1 MAVPLLA
8 LQHPEKSCIPPQ
20 KRATDTLAALSLAEV
35 SAWLCLFLR
44 EGRSKD
50 TKAKDKQGN
59 EVVLPTPSPALLE
72 TYGYTDELAQILE
85 VALSLA
91 RSIALSH
98 THTPALHPSIPL
110 PLIFLFLSISVSNF
124 LSPCIHH
131 THTLSLSLSLSLS
144 LFLSLSL

>member
-1 MAVPLLA
+1 MAYNPPKGELVTLL
-8 LQHPEKSCIPPQ
+8 LESYRHFS
-20 KRATDTLAALSLAEV
+20 LSLAEV

-72 TYGYTDELAQILE
+72 TYGYTDELAQILK

-91 RSIALSH
+91 RSLAL
-98 THTPALHPSIPL
+98 THAYRSLSLAHPPSIYPS
-110 PLIFLFLSISVSNF
+110 LS
-124 LSPCIHH
+124 LSPSH
-131 THTLSLSLSLSLS
+131 LSLSLNFRL
-144 LFLSLSL
+144 

>member
-1 MAVPLLA
+1 M
-8 LQHPEKSCIPPQ
+8 
-20 KRATDTLAALSLAEV
+20 AALSLAEV

-98 THTPALHPSIPL
+98 THTLPASIHPSLSLSSFSFSQFPSLTFSL
-110 PLIFLFLSISVSNF
+110 PVYI
-124 LSPCIHH
+124 
-131 THTLSLSLSLSLS
+131 THTLSRSPSLSLS
-144 LFLSLSL
+144 LFVSLFL